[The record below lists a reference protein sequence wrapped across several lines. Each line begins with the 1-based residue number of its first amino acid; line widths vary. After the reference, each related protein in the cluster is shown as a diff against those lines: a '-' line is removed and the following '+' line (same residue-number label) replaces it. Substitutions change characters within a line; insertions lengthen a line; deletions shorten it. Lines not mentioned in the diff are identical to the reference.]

1 MNDELTEVSCYGDV
15 ATHFYPG
22 YRYCDPDLKEKKM
35 IFEINCDCG
44 YIQLNIYEDR
54 DEWVD
59 VEKEEIGGTP
69 LEKDSVKYLEQ
80 FIKSFR
86 CHSVDLKAF
95 QGKILIEGETIMPKI
110 KSTINVIDL

>member
-1 MNDELTEVSCYGDV
+1 MIIEVCCNGDIG
-15 ATHFYPG
+15 TKLYNT
-22 YRYCDPDLKEKKM
+22 KEKKM
-35 IFEINCDCG
+35 IFEIVCDCG

-59 VEKEEIGGTP
+59 TEKDEIGGTP

-80 FIKSFR
+80 FIKSFPEANI
-86 CHSVDLKAF
+86 DLKTF